1 MPLVFTKSIVKSNSN
16 HNWVI
21 IYVKSTEIS
30 KLGNSDNKKKI
41 QKITKKKKLFE
52 KKKSY
57 WPRIR
62 TRGNSDKMNNTK
74 FKLVRTYRKIKL
86 TLLINVNISRVRP
99 AIIKI
104 WI

>member
-1 MPLVFTKSIVKSNSN
+1 M
-16 HNWVI
+16 
-21 IYVKSTEIS
+21 
-30 KLGNSDNKKKI
+30 GNSDNKKKI
-41 QKITKKKKLFE
+41 QKITKKKKLI
-52 KKKSY
+52 
-57 WPRIR
+57 IR